1 MNAYTLLV
9 LTTLFWAGN
18 AIAGKLAAGV
28 ISPVELTFFRWLVAC
43 VLVYAVARPHLAHDW
58 AIMRRH
64 LPLLF
69 TLGALGLAA
78 FNFALYGALHHT
90 TAINVTIEQSC
101 MPVLIMLANYLFF
114 GQRVTTLQSVGV
126 VLTIAGVVVT
136 ATRGA
141 PLSVLET
148 GVNRGDAI
156 MMLAVLLYGG
166 YTVALRYR
174 PQIHWM
180 SLMLA
185 LAVSALAVPFY
196 AVEAAREGFRP
207 PSLEAWAI
215 VAYTAV
221 FPSLLSQV
229 FYIRGV
235 AMLGPNRA
243 GLFIN
248 LVPIFGAL
256 LAVLLLGEVFRP
268 FHLTGLVL
276 VLGGIALA
284 EHFRRREAVARQA
297 GDA

>member
-28 ISPVELTFFRWLVAC
+28 IDPVELTFFRWLVAC
-43 VLVYAVARPHLAHDW
+43 ALVFVAARPHLARDW
-58 AIMRRH
+58 ATMRRH

-69 TLGALGLAA
+69 ALGALGLAA

-114 GQRVTTLQSVGV
+114 RQRIGAVQGVGV
-126 VLTIAGVVVT
+126 VLTIAGVVLT

-141 PLSVLET
+141 PLEVLET
-148 GVNRGDAI
+148 GINRGDAI
-156 MMLAVLLYGG
+156 MMLGVLLYGG
-166 YTVALRYR
+166 YTVALRFR

-185 LAVSALAVPFY
+185 LAVSALVFSAPFY
-196 AVEAAREGFRP
+196 VAEGLREGFQAP
-207 PSLEAWAI
+207 GAKAWTI
-215 VAYTAV
+215 VVYTAI

-229 FYIRGV
+229 FFIRGV
-235 AMLGPNRA
+235 SMIGPNRA

-256 LAVLLLGEVFRP
+256 LAVLLLGEDFRAY
-268 FHLTGLVL
+268 HLAGLVL

-284 EHFRRREAVARQA
+284 ERFRRAEDDAR
-297 GDA
+297 